1 MIKCVSIQPTPVG
14 PITVGPGEPLLLLA
28 GPCVLESAE
37 LAREV
42 AQELKAITARLG
54 ISYVFKASFD
64 KANRTSLASFRG
76 PGPEKGLRILGRLRE
91 EMAVPVVS
99 DIHEP
104 SQAKMAAEYLDIL
117 QIPAF
122 LCRQTDLLV
131 AAAKTGR
138 NNFV

>member
-1 MIKCVSIQPTPVG
+1 MQPVELPVTPCG
-14 PITVGPGEPLLLLA
+14 PITVGPGAPLLLLA

-42 AQELKAITARLG
+42 AIEMQAIAARLG
-54 ISYVFKASFD
+54 VSYVFKASFD
-64 KANRTSLASFRG
+64 KANRTSLSSFRG
-76 PGPEKGLRILGRLRE
+76 PGAEQGLRILARLRE
-91 EMAVPVVS
+91 ELKVPVVS

-104 SQAKMAAEYLDIL
+104 AHAELAAEALDIL

-131 AAAKTGR
+131 AAA
-138 NNFV
+138 